1 MTHWEVHSPTMIS
14 KQCWNYLDAKEE
26 ETVFKRLIRS
36 SKLPIR
42 AKALG
47 DRITLLVEELDGN

>member
-1 MTHWEVHSPTMIS
+1 MAKWDVHSPTMIS
-14 KQCWNYLDAKEE
+14 KQCCNNLDAKEE

-47 DRITLLVEELDGN
+47 GRITLTVEESRAD